1 LVEDWVMAGGSVK
14 VTVGVCGGIAAYKS
28 VELVRLLQD
37 AGFDPHVVMT
47 RSAEEFVRPLTFA
60 AISGHTVITSL
71 WGEDAGAKDDLEEVS
86 SSEPGIEHIREAQTT
101 KLLIVAPA
109 TANTLAKF
117 AHGLADDFL
126 STMFLATKAPVI
138 VAPAMNVNMW
148 EHAATRANVETLRAR
163 GVKVIE
169 PGSGYLACG
178 MVGGGRLAEPAAIVA
193 AVAEMLSEP
202 VGSQLSGNVLSGN
215 THAAAQSELK
225 GQRSAFTADK
235 QISDFSG
242 ETVLVTAG
250 GTREAI
256 DPVRFIGNRS
266 SGRMGYAVADAARR
280 RGARVILIS
289 APTNLPAPP
298 GTEIVQ
304 VVTAGEMRTAVM
316 KRLREATIV
325 VMAAAVS
332 DYRVGSVAAKKMKRE
347 SARAVLLELE
357 PTEDILREVVA
368 QRVVGTIVVGFAAET
383 EDALANGRA
392 KLAAKGVDAI
402 VVNDVSMEG
411 IGFDVE
417 QNAGNFLTRSG
428 AVELPLMSKA
438 AMAERILDEVI
449 KLRG

>member
-1 LVEDWVMAGGSVK
+1 MMSNGRVK

-37 AGFDPHVVMT
+37 AGYDPHVVMT
-47 RSAEEFVRPLTFA
+47 KAAEEFVRPLTFA
-60 AISGHTVITSL
+60 AISGHKVITSL
-71 WGEDAGAKDDLEEVS
+71 WGEDAGAVKADDES
-86 SSEPGIEHIREAQTT
+86 SIEHIYEAQTT

-109 TANTLAKF
+109 TADALAKF

-126 STMFLATKAPVI
+126 STMFLATTAPVI

-148 EHAATRANVETLRAR
+148 EHPATRANVETLRGR

-178 MVGGGRLAEPAAIVA
+178 MVGGGRLAEPATIAA
-193 AVAEMLSEP
+193 AVAETLT
-202 VGSQLSGNVLSGN
+202 GSVAKDYVSLAEKTIAVP
-215 THAAAQSELK
+215 AQK
-225 GQRSAFTADK
+225 ADFT
-235 QISDFSG
+235 G
-242 ETVLVTAG
+242 ETILVTAG

-266 SGRMGYAVADAARR
+266 SGRMGYAVAEAARK

-289 APTNLPAPP
+289 APTGLPEPA
-298 GTEIVQ
+298 GVEVVR
-304 VVTAGEMRTAVM
+304 VVTADEMRSAVM

-332 DYRVGSVAAKKMKRE
+332 DYRVRSVAAQKIKRE
-347 SARAVLLELE
+347 AARAVILELE
-357 PTEDILREVVA
+357 ATEDILREVVA

-383 EDALANGRA
+383 EDTLANGRA
-392 KLAAKGVDAI
+392 KLAGKGVDAV
-402 VVNDVSMEG
+402 VVNDVSVEG
-411 IGFDVE
+411 IGFDAE
-417 QNAGNFLTRSG
+417 QNAGSFLTKG
-428 AVELPLMSKA
+428 GEVELPVMSKA
-438 AMAERILDEVI
+438 KMADRILDEVV

>member
-1 LVEDWVMAGGSVK
+1 MSTGHAK

-37 AGFDPHVVMT
+37 AGYDPHVVMT
-47 RSAEEFVRPLTFA
+47 KAAEEFVRPLTFA
-60 AISGHTVITSL
+60 AISGHKVITSL
-71 WGEDAGAKDDLEEVS
+71 WGEEAGVVS
-86 SSEPGIEHIREAQTT
+86 DGGESSIEHIYEAQTT

-109 TANTLAKF
+109 TADTLAKF

-126 STMFLATKAPVI
+126 STMFLATTAPVI

-148 EHAATRANVETLRAR
+148 EHPATRANVETLRAR

-178 MVGGGRLAEPAAIVA
+178 MVGGGRLAEPTAIVM
-193 AVAEMLSEP
+193 AVTEKLAGASSKGP
-202 VGSQLSGNVLSGN
+202 SP
-215 THAAAQSELK
+215 AQSDSLHGVVENL
-225 GQRSAFTADK
+225 
-235 QISDFSG
+235 DFSG

-266 SGRMGYAVADAARR
+266 SGRMGYAVAEAARR

-289 APTNLPAPP
+289 APTNLPGPA
-298 GTEIVQ
+298 GVEIVP
-304 VVTAGEMRTAVM
+304 VVTADEMRDAM
-316 KRLREATIV
+316 MERLREATVV

-332 DYRVGSVAAKKMKRE
+332 DFRVRSVAAQKIKRE
-347 SARAVLLELE
+347 SARPVLLELE
-357 PTEDILREVVA
+357 ATEDILSEVVER
-368 QRVVGTIVVGFAAET
+368 RVVGTIVVGFAAET

-392 KLAAKGVDAI
+392 KLARKGVDAV
-402 VVNDVSMEG
+402 VVNDVSVAG
-411 IGFDVE
+411 TGFDAE
-417 QNAGNFLTRSG
+417 ENAGSFLTRSG
-428 AVELPLMSKA
+428 AVDLPVMSKLM
-438 AMAERILDEVI
+438 MADRILNEVA

>member
-1 LVEDWVMAGGSVK
+1 MNAGRMK

-37 AGFDPHVVMT
+37 AGYDPHVVMT
-47 RSAEEFVRPLTFA
+47 KAAEEFVRPLTFA
-60 AISGHTVITSL
+60 AISGHKVITSL
-71 WGEDAGAKDDLEEVS
+71 WGEEAGAVS
-86 SSEPGIEHIREAQTT
+86 GEDESSIEHIYEAQTT

-109 TANTLAKF
+109 TADTLAKF

-126 STMFLATKAPVI
+126 STMFLATTAPVI

-148 EHAATRANVETLRAR
+148 EHPATKANVETLRAR

-193 AVAEMLSEP
+193 VVAETLNA
-202 VGSQLSGNVLSGN
+202 G
-215 THAAAQSELK
+215 AADDYLNLAKKIVAPAQK
-225 GQRSAFTADK
+225 P
-235 QISDFSG
+235 DFAG

-266 SGRMGYAVADAARR
+266 SGRMGYAVAEAARR
-280 RGARVILIS
+280 RGACVILIS
-289 APTNLPAPP
+289 APTGLPEPA
-298 GTEIVQ
+298 GIE
-304 VVTAGEMRTAVM
+304 VVRVVSAEEMRSAVM

-332 DYRVGSVAAKKMKRE
+332 DYRVRSVAAQKIKRE
-347 SARAVLLELE
+347 AARAVILELE
-357 PTEDILREVVA
+357 ATEDILREVVTR
-368 QRVVGTIVVGFAAET
+368 RVEGTIVVGFAAET

-392 KLAAKGVDAI
+392 KLAGKGVNAI
-402 VVNDVSMEG
+402 VVNDVSVEG
-411 IGFDVE
+411 VGFDAE
-417 QNAGNFLTRSG
+417 QNAGSFLTKSG

-438 AMAERILDEVI
+438 VMADRILDEVI
-449 KLRG
+449 TLRG

>member
-1 LVEDWVMAGGSVK
+1 MGTGRVK
-14 VTVGVCGGIAAYKS
+14 VMVGVCGGIAAYKS
-28 VELVRLLQD
+28 VELVRLLQE

-47 RSAEEFVRPLTFA
+47 RAAEEFVRPLTFA
-60 AISGHTVITSL
+60 AISGHKVITSL
-71 WGEDAGAKDDLEEVS
+71 WGEEAGMGSGEEES
-86 SSEPGIEHIREAQTT
+86 SIEHIHEAQTT

-109 TANTLAKF
+109 TANILAKF

-126 STMFLATKAPVI
+126 STMFLATTAPVI

-148 EHAATRANVETLRAR
+148 EHPATRANVETLRAR

-178 MVGGGRLAEPAAIVA
+178 MVGGGRLAEPAAIAA
-193 AVAEMLSEP
+193 AVAET
-202 VGSQLSGNVLSGN
+202 LSGSSNLPGAAQNDSEQS
-215 THAAAQSELK
+215 AAQSL
-225 GQRSAFTADK
+225 
-235 QISDFSG
+235 DFAG

-266 SGRMGYAVADAARR
+266 SGRMGYAVAEAAKC

-289 APTNLPAPP
+289 APTSLPVPA
-298 GTEIVQ
+298 GIETVH
-304 VVTAGEMRTAVM
+304 VVTAEEMRTAVM
-316 KRLREATIV
+316 QRLREATIV

-332 DYRVGSVAAKKMKRE
+332 DYRVGSVAAQKIKRQ

-357 PTEDILREVVA
+357 ATEDILREVVA
-368 QRVVGTIVVGFAAET
+368 QRVAGTIVVGFAAET

-392 KLAAKGVDAI
+392 KLASKGVDA
-402 VVNDVSMEG
+402 VFVNDVSMEG
-411 IGFDVE
+411 IGFDAE
-417 QNAGNFLTRSG
+417 QNAGSFLTRGG
-428 AVELPLMSKA
+428 AVEFPVMSKA
-438 AMAERILDEVI
+438 MMADQILDEVA

>member
-1 LVEDWVMAGGSVK
+1 MSDGRVK

-37 AGFDPHVVMT
+37 AGYDPHVVMT
-47 RSAEEFVRPLTFA
+47 TAAEEFVRPLTFA
-60 AISGHTVITSL
+60 AISGHKVITSL
-71 WGEDAGAKDDLEEVS
+71 WGEDAGAVSEDDES
-86 SSEPGIEHIREAQTT
+86 SIEHIHEAQTT

-109 TANTLAKF
+109 TADMLAKF

-126 STMFLATKAPVI
+126 STMFLATMAPVI

-148 EHAATRANVETLRAR
+148 EHPATRANVETLRAR

-178 MVGGGRLAEPAAIVA
+178 MVGGGRLAEPAAIA
-193 AVAEMLSEP
+193 AVVAET
-202 VGSQLSGNVLSGN
+202 LSGGAAKDYVSLAEN
-215 THAAAQSELK
+215 AAASSPALEP
-225 GQRSAFTADK
+225 
-235 QISDFSG
+235 DFAG

-266 SGRMGYAVADAARR
+266 SGRMGYAVAEAARR

-289 APTNLPAPP
+289 APTGLQEPA
-298 GTEIVQ
+298 GVEIER
-304 VVTAGEMRTAVM
+304 VVTADEMRSAVM

-332 DYRVGSVAAKKMKRE
+332 DYRVRSVAAQKIKRE
-347 SARAVLLELE
+347 AARAVILELE
-357 PTEDILREVVA
+357 ATEDILREVVA

-392 KLAAKGVDAI
+392 KLAGKGVDAV
-402 VVNDVSMEG
+402 VVNDVSVEG
-411 IGFDVE
+411 VGFDAD
-417 QNAGNFLTRSG
+417 QNAGSFLTRGG
-428 AVELPLMSKA
+428 AVELPVMSKRM
-438 AMAERILDEVI
+438 MADRILDEVA

>member
-1 LVEDWVMAGGSVK
+1 MSAGRVK

-37 AGFDPHVVMT
+37 GGYDPHVVMT
-47 RSAEEFVRPLTFA
+47 KAAEEFVRPLTFA
-60 AISGHTVITSL
+60 AISGHKVITSL
-71 WGEDAGAKDDLEEVS
+71 WGEDAGVVTEDDES
-86 SSEPGIEHIREAQTT
+86 SIEHIYEAQTT

-109 TANTLAKF
+109 TADMLAKF

-126 STMFLATKAPVI
+126 STMFLATTAPVV

-148 EHAATRANVETLRAR
+148 EHSATRANVETLRAR

-193 AVAEMLSEP
+193 VVAEMLA
-202 VGSQLSGNVLSGN
+202 G
-215 THAAAQSELK
+215 AAANNYLGLEEKNVAS
-225 GQRSAFTADK
+225 
-235 QISDFSG
+235 SDAREPDFAG

-266 SGRMGYAVADAARR
+266 SGRMGYAVAEAARR

-289 APTNLPAPP
+289 APTGLQEPA
-298 GTEIVQ
+298 GVEVVR
-304 VVTAGEMRTAVM
+304 VVTAEEMRSAVM

-332 DYRVGSVAAKKMKRE
+332 DYRVRSVAAQKIKRE
-347 SARAVLLELE
+347 AARAVILELE
-357 PTEDILREVVA
+357 ATEDILREVVA

-392 KLAAKGVDAI
+392 KLAGKGVDAV
-402 VVNDVSMEG
+402 VVNDVSVEG
-411 IGFDVE
+411 VGFDAE
-417 QNAGNFLTRSG
+417 KNAGSFLTRSG
-428 AVELPLMSKA
+428 AVEFPVMSKA
-438 AMAERILDEVI
+438 TMADRILDEVA

>member
-1 LVEDWVMAGGSVK
+1 MSAGRVK

-47 RSAEEFVRPLTFA
+47 KAAEEFVRPLTFA
-60 AISGHTVITSL
+60 AISGHKVITSL
-71 WGEDAGAKDDLEEVS
+71 WGEDAGVVSEDDES
-86 SSEPGIEHIREAQTT
+86 SIEHIHEAQTT

-109 TANTLAKF
+109 TADILAKF

-126 STMFLATKAPVI
+126 STMFLATTAPVI

-148 EHAATRANVETLRAR
+148 EHPATRANVETLRGR

-178 MVGGGRLAEPAAIVA
+178 MVGGGRLAEPVAIAA
-193 AVAEMLSEP
+193 AVAETLGGGETHVP
-202 VGSQLSGNVLSGN
+202 AAGRGAPGSVAG
-215 THAAAQSELK
+215 
-225 GQRSAFTADK
+225 RSL
-235 QISDFSG
+235 DFAG

-266 SGRMGYAVADAARR
+266 SGRMGYAVAVAAQR

-289 APTNLPAPP
+289 APTSLPTPA
-298 GTEIVQ
+298 GIETVH
-304 VVTAGEMRTAVM
+304 VVTAEEMRTGVM
-316 KRLREATIV
+316 ERLREASVV

-332 DYRVGSVAAKKMKRE
+332 DYRVGSVAAQKIKRQ
-347 SARAVLLELE
+347 SARTVLLELE
-357 PTEDILREVVA
+357 ATEDILREVVA

-392 KLAAKGVDAI
+392 KLASKGVDA
-402 VVNDVSMEG
+402 VFVNDVSMEG
-411 IGFDVE
+411 IGFDAE
-417 QNAGNFLTRSG
+417 QNAGSFLTRDG
-428 AVELPLMSKA
+428 AVELPVMSKA
-438 AMAERILDEVI
+438 MMADRILDEVA

>member
-1 LVEDWVMAGGSVK
+1 MTAGRTK

-37 AGFDPHVVMT
+37 AGYDPHVVMT
-47 RSAEEFVRPLTFA
+47 KAAEEFVRPLTFA
-60 AISGHTVITSL
+60 AISGHKVITTL
-71 WGEDAGAKDDLEEVS
+71 WGEDAGVVSEGEES
-86 SSEPGIEHIREAQTT
+86 SIEHIHEAQTT
-101 KLLIVAPA
+101 TLLIVAPA
-109 TANTLAKF
+109 TADTLAKF

-126 STMFLATKAPVI
+126 STMFLATTAPVI

-148 EHAATRANVETLRAR
+148 EHPATRANVETLRAR

-193 AVAEMLSEP
+193 AVAEMLGDGS
-202 VGSQLSGNVLSGN
+202 VG
-215 THAAAQSELK
+215 THAPVVTEREL
-225 GQRSAFTADK
+225 DL
-235 QISDFSG
+235 SG
-242 ETVLVTAG
+242 ETVMVTAG

-266 SGRMGYAVADAARR
+266 SGRMGYAVAEAARR
-280 RGARVILIS
+280 RGARVILVS
-289 APTNLPAPP
+289 APTSLPVPA
-298 GTEIVQ
+298 GVEIVQ
-304 VVTAGEMRTAVM
+304 VVTADEMRTAMM

-332 DYRVGSVAAKKMKRE
+332 DFRVRSVAAQKIKRE

-357 PTEDILREVVA
+357 ATEDILREVVA
-368 QRVVGTIVVGFAAET
+368 KRVVGTIVVGFAAET
-383 EDALANGRA
+383 EDALANGRR
-392 KLAAKGVDAI
+392 KLAGKGVDAV

-417 QNAGNFLTRSG
+417 QNAGSFLTKDG
-428 AVELPLMSKA
+428 AVEIPVMSKA
-438 AMAERILDEVI
+438 MMADRILDEVA